1 SVQGNKMKKRVLMV
15 HNFYQTG
22 GGEHTVFKN
31 ETELLQQEGH
41 FVKVYTKDNSCLKG
55 NFLKLLTV
63 PLSTL
68 FSLGTY
74 LDVKK
79 IIKEEKIDI
88 VHCHNTFPLI
98 SPSVYYAAWSCKVPV
113 VQTVHNFRFV
123 CANGLLYR
131 NGKICEDC
139 LNGGCKAINHG
150 CYRNSKVQT
159 IPVVAMQKLHS
170 MLGTYKRLNYIFLT
184 EFNKNKIM
192 PKLDIKGKVFIKP
205 NFVKKTE
212 IIANIVV
219 DKNKFIFV
227 GRLDEYKGIEF
238 LLEFFSEHKEYTL
251 CIYGEGSLEEKVKSF
266 SKKYENIRYMG
277 FKPHEE
283 MEQDW
288 QSSCALIFSS
298 LLYETM
304 GMTVVESMA
313 RGVPIICTSI
323 GNPAN
328 IVNDG
333 NAGVHFEMKNSDSLA
348 KAIEKI
354 QIDRNYYSQ
363 NAAEAAKKYYK
374 EENYIKLCSIYDEI

>member
-1 SVQGNKMKKRVLMV
+1 MKKRVLMV
-15 HNFYQTG
+15 NNFYQIG
-22 GGEHTVFKN
+22 GGEHTVFYN
-31 ETELLQQEGH
+31 ELELLKENGH
-41 FVKVYTKDNSCLKG
+41 FVTTYTKDNASLKG
-55 NFLKLLTV
+55 SKLKLLTV
-63 PLSTL
+63 PFSTI
-68 FSLGTY
+68 FSFKTY
-74 LDVKK
+74 FDVKK
-79 IIKEEKIDI
+79 IISEQNIEI

-98 SPSVYYAAWSCKVPV
+98 SPSVYYGAWSCKVPV

-131 NGKICEDC
+131 KGRICEDC

-159 IPVVAMQKLHS
+159 IPVVAMQKLHR

-184 EFNKNKIM
+184 EFNKNKIV

-212 IIANIVV
+212 IIANLVV

-238 LLEFFSEHKEYTL
+238 LLEFFSEHKEFTL

-288 QSSCALIFSS
+288 QSSCALIFSG
-298 LLYETM
+298 LLYE
-304 GMTVVESMA
+304 GQPMTIIESLEKA
-313 RGVPIICTSI
+313 VPVICTDI
-323 GNPAN
+323 GNAADM
-328 IVNDG
+328 VKEDYCG
-333 NAGVHFEMKNSDSLA
+333 AHFSMGDSESLA
-348 KAIEKI
+348 KAIEKT
-354 QIDRNYYSQ
+354 QQNRQRYSQ
-363 NAAEAAKKYYK
+363 NAMLERKKYSK
-374 EENYIKLCSIYDEI
+374 EENYRQLCQIYDAIGRD